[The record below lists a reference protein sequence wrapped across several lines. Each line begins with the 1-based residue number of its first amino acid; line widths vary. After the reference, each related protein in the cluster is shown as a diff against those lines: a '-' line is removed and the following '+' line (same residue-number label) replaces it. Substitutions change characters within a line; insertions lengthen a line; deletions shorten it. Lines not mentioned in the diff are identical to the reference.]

1 MMTGPEGAL
10 GVVLETMS
18 WVGLVPGIPMLL
30 LGWIVA
36 KRRCKWVK
44 TSAEVF
50 EAGGFQGFRWSDG
63 DDSQHSTLNDPS
75 EVPIMDVGTQVELYY
90 DQCHPSRW
98 RLAPPHHDNHALLI
112 GSILT
117 GTGVLSTVAGFMLMM
132 F

>member
-1 MMTGPEGAL
+1 MTGPEGAL

>member
-1 MMTGPEGAL
+1 MTGPDGAL

-36 KRRCKWVK
+36 KRRCKWAK

-50 EAGGFQGFRWSDG
+50 EAGGFQGFRWSGGDG
-63 DDSQHSTLNDPS
+63 SQHSTLNDPAD
-75 EVPIMDVGTQVELYY
+75 VPIMNVGTQVELYC

-98 RLAPPHHDNHALLI
+98 RLAPPHHDNPALLI

-117 GTGVLSTVAGFMLMM
+117 GTGLLSTVAGFMLMM
-132 F
+132 V